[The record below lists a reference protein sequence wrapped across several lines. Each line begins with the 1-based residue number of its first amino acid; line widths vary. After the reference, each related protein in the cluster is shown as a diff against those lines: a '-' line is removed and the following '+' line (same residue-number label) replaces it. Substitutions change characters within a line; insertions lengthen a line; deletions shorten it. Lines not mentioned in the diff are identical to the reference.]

1 MKSLLIIQNHPIESP
16 SAIGDY
22 LEKQGHPFALV
33 RAWEQEPFPDF
44 RQIDAVICLGCPKG
58 VRDIMTTPWLKTLFH
73 FVSDC
78 IRWNKPF
85 LGICYGGQILAHALG
100 ATVTANRVKEL
111 GVYTVTLNDAGK
123 SDPLFSGFPEQF
135 PVFHWH
141 GDTFA
146 VPFDATLLAEG
157 IDCKNQAFRRGK
169 QIGVQFHLE
178 SESRDVSAWS
188 SEYTDNLIGF
198 SKTAQTIRDEFD
210 AVKSEMR
217 ELNDLMIENFLREI

>member
-16 SAIGDY
+16 AAIGDY
-22 LEKQGHPFALV
+22 LDKRNRPYSLF
-33 RAWEQEPFPDF
+33 RAWEQESFPDI
-44 RQIDAVICLGCPKG
+44 REVDAIICLGCPKG
-58 VRDIMTTPWLKTLFH
+58 IRDIMTTLWLKTLFH

-85 LGICYGGQILAHALG
+85 LGICYGGQILAHAFG
-100 ATVTANRVKEL
+100 APVTANRVKEL
-111 GVYTVTLNDAGK
+111 GVYIVKLNSAGK
-123 SDPLFSGFPEQF
+123 SDPLFTGFPDQF

-141 GDTFA
+141 GDTIA
-146 VPFDATLLAEG
+146 VPFEATLLGEG

-178 SESRDVSAWS
+178 SESRDVTAWS

-198 SKTAQTIRDEFD
+198 PKTAQVIRDEFET
-210 AVKSEMR
+210 VKSDMR
-217 ELNDLMIENFLREI
+217 RLNDLMIENFLREI